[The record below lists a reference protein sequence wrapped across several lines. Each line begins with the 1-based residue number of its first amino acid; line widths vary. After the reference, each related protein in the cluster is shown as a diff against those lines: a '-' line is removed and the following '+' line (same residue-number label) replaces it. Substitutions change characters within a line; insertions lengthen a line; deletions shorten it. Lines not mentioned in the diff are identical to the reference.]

1 MDERLEE
8 FSGDASL
15 AAEIKFTNE
24 SFVGDTPKAEQIF
37 EKQVEKKGEKMDEL
51 LSRIDTHTA
60 NLQATSAAQVKD
72 DAHALSQVDEE
83 ERVNKLLSLADT
95 KGVVH
100 AVNVARTL
108 EDFYALDTFRDTLI
122 ERFHEKIDQAIK

>member
-8 FSGDASL
+8 FGGETSL
-15 AAEIKFTNE
+15 GSEIKLTNE
-24 SFVGDTPKAEQIF
+24 SLAGDTPKAEQIF
-37 EKQVEKKGEKMDEL
+37 EQQAEKKGEKMDEL
-51 LSRIDTHTA
+51 LSRIDMHTA
-60 NLQATSAAQVKD
+60 NLQATSASQVKD
-72 DAHALSQVDEE
+72 DAHALSQIDEE

-108 EDFYALDTFRDTLI
+108 EDLYALDTFRDTLI
-122 ERFHEKIDQAIK
+122 ERFHDKLDQAIK